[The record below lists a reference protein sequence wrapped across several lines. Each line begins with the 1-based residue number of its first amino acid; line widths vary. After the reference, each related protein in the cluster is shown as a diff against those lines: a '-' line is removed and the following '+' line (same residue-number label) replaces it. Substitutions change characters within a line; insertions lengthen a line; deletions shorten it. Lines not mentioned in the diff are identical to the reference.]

1 LGHVIEAQNLR
12 KEFSNLVAVDD
23 LSFHLL
29 PGECLGLLGPNGA
42 GKTSTVRMIY
52 GFSPMTGGDL
62 RIFGLDIRK
71 DWRII
76 KSRIGVCQQDNNL
89 DPDLTVIQNL
99 QVFARYFDIPKN
111 LAQAKA
117 EQLLH
122 FIALQQR
129 RNDTVTNLSGGMM
142 RRLVLARALINDPE
156 LLILDEPTTGLDPQS
171 RHQVWERLEDLRA
184 NGLSILLTTHNMD
197 EASHICDRLIIMDHG
212 KIMVQGKPS
221 VLIKEYVGRD
231 VIDEVISGGIVWGAT
246 KSLVATTIML
256 GVVTPFGLVHY
267 PHVLLI
273 LPLSFVAGIAFGSIG
288 MFFTGVAP
296 SIEAFN
302 FPIFLFVTPMF
313 LFSGTFFPVAGLP
326 GWAQNLALIFPLT
339 HLVSATRFLCL
350 GMIKTDLIWGILYLL
365 VFSIIFFPLALL
377 VMQRRLI
384 R

>member
-1 LGHVIEAQNLR
+1 MNQIPSFKISRRFLRVWQRNLLVYR
-12 KEFSNLVAVDD
+12 KIWKVSFLTPLLEPLFYLLAFGYGMGSLIGKVPFDD
-23 LSFHLL
+23 QELTYIAFITPSLLAIAMMYNAFFENTYASF
-29 PGECLGLLGPNGA
+29 
-42 GKTSTVRMIY
+42 VRMY
-52 GFSPMTGGDL
+52 YQKT
-62 RIFGLDIRK
+62 
-71 DWRII
+71 
-76 KSRIGVCQQDNNL
+76 
-89 DPDLTVIQNL
+89 
-99 QVFARYFDIPKN
+99 FDAM
-111 LAQAKA
+111 LA
-117 EQLLH
+117 
-122 FIALQQR
+122 
-129 RNDTVTNLSGGMM
+129 TPLS
-142 RRLVLARALINDPE
+142 L
-156 LLILDEPTTGLDPQS
+156 
-171 RHQVWERLEDLRA
+171 
-184 NGLSILLTTHNMD
+184 
-197 EASHICDRLIIMDHG
+197 
-212 KIMVQGKPS
+212 
-221 VLIKEYVGRD
+221 
-231 VIDEVISGGIVWGAT
+231 DEVISGEIVWGAT

-350 GMIKTDLIWGILYLL
+350 GMIRTDLLWGMLYL
-365 VFSIIFFPLALL
+365 VIFSAIFFPLALV